1 MRATDQGGG
10 SGGCTEGQ
18 QAVRKGVWKEQRE
31 GRGAGG
37 PRQQSHIKSS
47 GTQARLYPAR
57 LSRSLWTS
65 QETPN
70 SPGPHTLAH
79 NHLPR
84 SLTLT
89 RSSTGLLSLTR
100 EDGGALVE
108 NEWGLEKDGW
118 SPGALRSVAQQ

>member
-1 MRATDQGGG
+1 MRTTDQGGG

-31 GRGAGG
+31 GGGAKAAE
-37 PRQQSHIKSS
+37 PYKEQRN
-47 GTQARLYPAR
+47 
-57 LSRSLWTS
+57 TS
-65 QETPN
+65 QALSCLSVPLTLDLTGN
-70 SPGPHTLAH
+70 SQLPRPSHT
-79 NHLPR
+79 HLPH

-89 RSSTGLLSLTR
+89 RSPTGSLSLTR
-100 EDGGALVE
+100 EDGGVLVE